1 MVDSTVRKSVVGK
14 QKRLAKKSFTQKLL
28 QLISEPG
35 FVRLEHILGE
45 PNIFQ
50 IVGRTHYE
58 RWHSCFWGWLFDPN
72 GSHLTFSYPVSRLML
87 LLQEGDISILN
98 KGYDE
103 KLFARLTSAQFEDV
117 RISPN
122 EYDSTETSVNGVGRF
137 DIFLSANTKDV
148 FGSSR
153 RLNILFEI
161 KIDSPVNL
169 EQAKRYSDW
178 LYTKHPDD
186 INLLVYFLPD
196 ANDQDVLMLGE
207 LNWLCVSYQ
216 TLHDKL
222 LLPLLEHPS
231 LNGFTAPFLVQYIK
245 NLKFRHRGVKMAI
258 TEEERKIA
266 LALYEKY
273 SDVFD
278 TIYESLLA
286 EKAIDYSIAEVT
298 GGRGRDSGRIG
309 VYIGGKLLIGDT
321 VKTLFEK
328 VLRHF
333 VDNEL
338 MSKLPLPWGLGQKR
352 YILTNAL
359 SAQHPNGRDFFI
371 PVKYK
376 GYTMESHYSRE
387 RSLKVLA
394 DLCNALEIDYSIAA
408 IQD

>member
-1 MVDSTVRKSVVGK
+1 MVNSTSKPVVAN
-14 QKRLAKKSFTQKLL
+14 KRSRSTKKSFTQKLL

-35 FVRLEHILGE
+35 FVRLEHVLRE

-58 RWHSCFWGWLFDPN
+58 RWHSCFWGWLFDPD
-72 GSHLTFSYPVSRLML
+72 GSHLTFSYPLFRLML
-87 LLQEGDISILN
+87 LLQERQNHGVVLHN
-98 KGYDE
+98 E
-103 KLFARLTSAQFEDV
+103 KLFACLATAQFEDV
-117 RISPN
+117 RVAPN
-122 EYDSTETSVNGVGRF
+122 EHDSTETSVNGIGRF
-137 DIFLSANTKDV
+137 DIFLSAQTKDIL
-148 FGSSR
+148 GSSR
-153 RLNILFEI
+153 RLNVLFEI

-169 EQAKRYSDW
+169 EQAKRYADW
-178 LYTKHPDD
+178 LHAKHPDD

-196 ANDQDVLMLGE
+196 ADEQTVQALGE

-216 TLHDKL
+216 ALHDKL

-231 LNGFTAPFLVQYIK
+231 LNGLTAPFLVQYVK

-273 SDVFD
+273 SDIFD

-298 GGRGRDSGRIG
+298 GGKGRESGRIG
-309 VYIGGKLLIGDT
+309 VYVNGKLFVGDM
-321 VKTLFEK
+321 VRGLFEK
-328 VLRHF
+328 ILKYLA
-333 VDNEL
+333 DNEL
-338 MSKLPLPWGLGQKR
+338 LVKLPLPWGIGQKR
-352 YILTNAL
+352 YILTNAPA
-359 SAQHPNGRDFFI
+359 AQHPNGRDFFV

-376 GYTMESHYSRE
+376 DYTMESHYSRE

-394 DLCNALEIDYSIAA
+394 DLCGALEIDFSVASV
-408 IQD
+408 QD